1 VSDAHALPVDV
12 DQLQR
17 LVLEQKREIEH
28 LKIQLARYRRWKF
41 GRSSEQM
48 DLAIKQIELSLSALQ
63 ALTPEQSLSSTAAT
77 TGETRKTSVRRH
89 RPAGRALPAHL
100 PRETV
105 VHRAAEARAG
115 CRCTECGGKLRKLG
129 EDIGEVLELVPA
141 SFKVIRHV
149 REKHSCC
156 GCARIVQPAAPSRP
170 IERGLP
176 GPALLAHVANNK
188 YGHHLPLYRQ
198 SEIFARAGVS
208 IDRSR
213 LAQWVGASTRLMRPL
228 VDALCRYIMSAGR
241 LHADDTPMPVLDPGR
256 GRVKR
261 GYLWSYVRDERPF
274 GGTDPPAVWFAYSP
288 DRKGEH
294 PQRHLRDFAGLL
306 QSDAYAGFNALLQ
319 SRAPSSGVDSGT
331 RITRVLC
338 MAHARRHFH
347 DLYVAVKSPTAL
359 EAIERIGELYRIERE
374 IRGLSAERRREERQ
388 AQAVPKLRSLQQWL
402 TVTLRSV
409 SRRSALAKAIRYML
423 KPAHWQALTHY
434 CEDGC
439 ADIDNLAA
447 ERSIRPV
454 ALGRRNFLFCGSDA
468 GGERAA
474 AMYSLIGSARLNGID
489 PERYLH
495 HVLERIADHPINRID
510 ELLPWNVRL
519 SSAPTPVV
527 STLDGNAEHEHACAA
542 Q

>member
-1 VSDAHALPVDV
+1 VPDAHALPDDV
-12 DQLQR
+12 DHLKR

-28 LKIQLARYRRWKF
+28 LKIQLARFRRWKF

-48 DLAIKQIELSLSALQ
+48 DLAITQIELSLTALQ
-63 ALTPEQSLSSTAAT
+63 ALVPEQPVFSSSPAT
-77 TGETRKTSVRRH
+77 REARVTPVRRH
-89 RPAGRALPAHL
+89 RPARRALPAHL

-105 VHRAAEARAG
+105 VHVSPEVRDG
-115 CRCTECGGKLRKLG
+115 CACKDCGGKLRKLS

-156 GCARIVQPAAPSRP
+156 RCSRIVQQPAPSRP

-176 GPALLAHVANNK
+176 GPALLAHVLNGK

-208 IDRSR
+208 LDRSR
-213 LAQWVGASTRLMRPL
+213 LAQWVGAASRLMNPL
-228 VDALCRYIMSAGR
+228 IEALGRYVMSADR

-294 PQRHLRDFAGLL
+294 PQRHLRAFAGLL
-306 QSDAYAGFNALLQ
+306 QTDAYAGFNALLKLR
-319 SRAPSSGVDSGT
+319 SKSSDSAGR

-347 DLYVAVKSPTAL
+347 DLYVALKLPIAR
-359 EAIERIGELYRIERE
+359 EAIERIGELYGIERE
-374 IRGLSAERRREERQ
+374 IKGLSPEQRREERQ
-388 AQAVPKLRSLQQWL
+388 THSVPRLKILHEWL
-402 TVTLRSV
+402 ELTLRQV
-409 SRRSALAKAIRYML
+409 ARRSALAKAIRYML
-423 KPAHWQALTHY
+423 KPEHWQSLTYY
-434 CEDGC
+434 CEDGH
-439 ADIDNLAA
+439 ADIDNSAA
-447 ERSIRPV
+447 ERSIRPI

-474 AMYSLIGSARLNGID
+474 AMYSLIGSARLNGIE
-489 PERYLH
+489 PEGYLRG
-495 HVLERIADHPINRID
+495 VIERIADHPINRVE
-510 ELLPWNVRL
+510 ELLPWNVKQT
-519 SSAPTPVV
+519 SPTAHTAPADDAKE
-527 STLDGNAEHEHACAA
+527 SHGHAHIAH
-542 Q
+542 